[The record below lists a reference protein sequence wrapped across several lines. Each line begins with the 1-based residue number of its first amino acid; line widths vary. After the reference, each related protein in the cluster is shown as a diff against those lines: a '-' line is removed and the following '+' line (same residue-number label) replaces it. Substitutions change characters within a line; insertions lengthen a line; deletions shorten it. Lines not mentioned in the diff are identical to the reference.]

1 MNAEPPDRVL
11 IFDTT
16 LRDGEQSPGI
26 SLNTTEKLE
35 IAHQLARLGVD
46 VIEAGFPIASP
57 GDFEAVQA
65 IAREVEGPIIAGL
78 ARANPADVERAW
90 EAVREAERPR
100 IHTFVSTSDIH
111 IVHQLQATREDVKGL
126 ARASVAQ
133 ARGYCDDVEFSP
145 MDATRADVEFTAE
158 VVQIAIDEG
167 ATTINIPDTVGYTMP
182 HEYAGFLTRLY
193 ELVPGLR
200 DAVLSVHC
208 HDDLGL
214 AVANSFAGVLAGAR
228 QVECAVNGIGERA
241 GNASLEEIVMLLHT
255 RSVDVGLD
263 TGVNTREI
271 ARTSRLVS
279 RLTGYPVQPN
289 KAIVGRNA
297 FAHESGIHQD
307 GVLKERTTYE
317 IMDAT
322 TVGLDA
328 NQLVLGKHSGR
339 HALRSALQELGYE
352 VDGQALNT
360 AFKRFKELADKKKQV
375 TAMDLEALVT
385 DELRQ
390 EHGAYTLEW
399 FDVEASSR
407 RPPHATVGVRMP
419 EGEVVQGAFTGD
431 GPIDA
436 VFRAINAATGLD
448 ARLREFRVDAVTGGQ
463 DALGEVSVVVEL
475 GANAGERVGLP
486 GVLLRERATGAG
498 QAVTTDIIE
507 ASGIAYARALTN
519 AVRRVH
525 AMAEEEAAP
534 AAELATP

>member
-1 MNAEPPDRVL
+1 
-11 IFDTT
+11 
-16 LRDGEQSPGI
+16 
-26 SLNTTEKLE
+26 
-35 IAHQLARLGVD
+35 
-46 VIEAGFPIASP
+46 
-57 GDFEAVQA
+57 QA
-65 IAREVEGPIIAGL
+65 IAREVQGPVICGL
-78 ARANPADVERAW
+78 ARTSKQDVDAAWNAVKDAERA
-90 EAVREAERPR
+90 R
-100 IHTFVSTSDIH
+100 IHTFIATSDIH
-111 IVHQLQATREDVKGL
+111 IERKLQTTREDVKGQ
-126 ARASVAQ
+126 ARAAVAQ
-133 ARGYCDDVEFSP
+133 AREYTDDVEFSP
-145 MDATRADVEFTAE
+145 EDGSRSDVEFMAE
-158 VVQIAIDEG
+158 VIQIAIDEG
-167 ATTINIPDTVGYTMP
+167 ATTINVPDTVGYTMP
-182 HEYAGFLTRLY
+182 DEYADMFRRLY
-193 ELVPGLR
+193 ELVPDLR
-200 DAVLSVHC
+200 GVTVSVHC
-208 HDDLGL
+208 HNDLGL
-214 AVANSFAGVLAGAR
+214 AVANSFAGVMAGAR
-228 QVECAVNGIGERA
+228 QVECAINGIGERA

-255 RSVDVGLD
+255 RAADVGLD

-289 KAIVGRNA
+289 KAIIGRNA

-360 AFKRFKELADKKKQV
+360 AFKRFKEIADKKKQV

-385 DELRQ
+385 DELR
-390 EHGAYTLEW
+390 EERGAYTLEW

-525 AMAEEEAAP
+525 AMAEEETEP
-534 AAELATP
+534 AAELDAP